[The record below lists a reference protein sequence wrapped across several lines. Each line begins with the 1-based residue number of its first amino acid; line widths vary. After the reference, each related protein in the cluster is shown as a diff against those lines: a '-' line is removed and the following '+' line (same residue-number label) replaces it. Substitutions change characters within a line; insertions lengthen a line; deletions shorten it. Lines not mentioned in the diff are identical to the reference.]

1 MENKNVQTLA
11 KDKNEFVSSII
22 TNKKGNILVLKRRD
36 DLRLDPGKYDFCS
49 GHMKEGEAPM
59 QAMFREL
66 IEEIGLRFDQISYM
80 DKIGV
85 IDTPH
90 EKLEDTV
97 THLYHIEI
105 NISEEELNKMI
116 KNVEE
121 PEMEEAIFL
130 ENIEALRKM
139 QTETKDLRTAY
150 TRKMQIVLE
159 VMEKR
164 INKRIEKG
172 EKGCEE
178 K

>member
-36 DLRLDPGKYDFCS
+36 DLRLDPGEYDFCS

-139 QTETKDLRTAY
+139 QIETEDLRTAY
-150 TRKMQIVLE
+150 TRQMQIVLE

-164 INKRIEKG
+164 INKRVEKG
-172 EKGCEE
+172 ERGCEE